1 VDEVLMRIPL
11 LIFGLALVAPS
22 IPLDA
27 CGDKL
32 LMLGRGMRFQSKH
45 TPHAAVVLLYVPSAT
60 RGARALTD
68 PNIESALKEAGHQ
81 LRAVTTPQE
90 LQDALSSSQYD
101 VVLTD
106 VSGAAAL
113 QDTLSTIKGSPVVL
127 PVVYL
132 LAPDGQPQVKQQAK
146 DETARATKA
155 FSLIVQV
162 PGRPGHYCAAVDKA
176 MELKLKRDRSSTTSP

>member
-1 VDEVLMRIPL
+1 MRRL
-11 LIFGLALVAPS
+11 LFIFGLALALLAHA

-45 TPHAAVVLLYVPSAT
+45 TPHVAAVLLYVPAAT

-68 PNIESALKEAGHQ
+68 PNLESALKEAGHQ
-81 LRAVTTPQE
+81 LQAVTTPQE
-90 LQDALSSSQYD
+90 LQDALRRGQYD

-106 VSGAAAL
+106 VTGAAAL
-113 QDTLSTIKGSPVVL
+113 RDSLSATQGAPVVL

-132 LAPDGQPQVKQQAK
+132 LAADGQPQAEQQVK
-146 DETARATKA
+146 DETARAAKA
-155 FSLIVQV
+155 FGLVVQA

-176 MELKLKRDRSSTTSP
+176 MELKLKRDRSSTTRR